1 MFWLIKKAF
10 NALLRFT
17 GSLVSK
23 CVSLSNKPCLAT
35 PTLINLNGIKLYYY
49 PFIISLDKFNGRFN
63 VVDDLSTKICAP
75 SRIKDVNIKVFNMI
89 KIINEAKTLVKH
101 IFCDWKYKFN
111 STKFNS
117 NQKFDIVINVNAS
130 VKSIVRAKT
139 YYSCSPSPSTCICE
153 NYSQVFKKCY

>member
-23 CVSLSNKPCLAT
+23 CVSLSNKPCLVT

-49 PFIISLDKFNGRFN
+49 PFIISLDKFSGRIN
-63 VVDDLSTKICAP
+63 VVDDLSTKICVP
-75 SRIKDVNIKVFNMI
+75 SRIKDVNIKVFNLI

-101 IFCDWKYKFN
+101 IFCD
-111 STKFNS
+111 
-117 NQKFDIVINVNAS
+117 
-130 VKSIVRAKT
+130 
-139 YYSCSPSPSTCICE
+139 
-153 NYSQVFKKCY
+153 